1 MKTKRQ
7 VGDMLERA
15 ANLTY
20 SLENAV
26 RARKADEQYVIE
38 MITKIK
44 ELVKKA
50 EYYVNLEHES

>member
-7 VGDMLERA
+7 VSDMLERA
-15 ANLTY
+15 SNLTY

-26 RARKADEQYVIE
+26 RARKADEQYIVE
-38 MITKIK
+38 MIVKIK